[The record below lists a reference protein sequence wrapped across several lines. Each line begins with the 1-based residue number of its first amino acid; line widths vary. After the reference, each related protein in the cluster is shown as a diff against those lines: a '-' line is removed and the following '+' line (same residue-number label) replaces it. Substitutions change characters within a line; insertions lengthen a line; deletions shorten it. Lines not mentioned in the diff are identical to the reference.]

1 MGYIELDGV
10 EEWLS
15 ILEKAT
21 IDEADAKKAMRK
33 TVNELANAIEKD
45 TPKGT
50 TGKLAKIKKT
60 VKSDG
65 LAVVGE
71 IKLGAF
77 YGMFQEFGT
86 SKSKKNIGFFDRSV
100 RSTQDKAIKIL
111 SKELLDKAFV
121 S

>member
-1 MGYIELDGV
+1 MNGIELEGL
-10 EEWLS
+10 EEWTN

-21 IDEADAKKAMRK
+21 IDETDSKKAMRK
-33 TVNELANAIEKD
+33 AINELANAVAKD
-45 TPKGT
+45 TPRGT
-50 TGKLAKIKKT
+50 TGKLSKIKKA

-86 SKSKKNIGFFDRSV
+86 SKSKKNKGFFDRSV
-100 RSTQDKAIKIL
+100 TSTQDKAIEIL
-111 SKELLDKAFV
+111 SKELLDKAFK
-121 S
+121 